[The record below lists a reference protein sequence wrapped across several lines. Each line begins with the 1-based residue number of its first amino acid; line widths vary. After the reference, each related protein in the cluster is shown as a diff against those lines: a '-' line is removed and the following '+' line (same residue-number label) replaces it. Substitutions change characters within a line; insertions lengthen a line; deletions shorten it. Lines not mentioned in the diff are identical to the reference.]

1 MAGIG
6 NLQNVSLRELVNQK
20 QTEQVQK
27 NQETQQV
34 ESRDFGQTISDFITA
49 VNDDQKYSAKQ
60 VEDVIQGKSENLH
73 QAMASM
79 EEARLSFQLMIE
91 VRNKILESYQTL
103 QRMQV

>member
-1 MAGIG
+1 MPGIG

-20 QTEQVQK
+20 QTEQVK
-27 NQETQQV
+27 KSQEAQQI
-34 ESRDFGQTISDFITA
+34 ETRDFGQTISDFITA
-49 VNDDQKYSAKQ
+49 VNNDQENSAKH